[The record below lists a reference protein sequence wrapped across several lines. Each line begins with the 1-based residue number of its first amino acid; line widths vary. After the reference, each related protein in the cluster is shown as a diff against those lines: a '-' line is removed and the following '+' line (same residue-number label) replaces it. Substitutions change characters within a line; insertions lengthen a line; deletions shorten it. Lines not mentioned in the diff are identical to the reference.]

1 MGLLDRKL
9 QEPEA
14 LRKLKELSLLYW
26 IYAKIL
32 RSYPLSDLPDD
43 VVIETNSIVGF
54 NDIKPINIGNIPTRI
69 KGLIQVVKAYE
80 ELTVE
85 AAVTGDYYTALQALS
100 IHPLIPSVTI
110 AKKILDDIIKENK
123 EYLPQYK

>member
-1 MGLLDRKL
+1 M
-9 QEPEA
+9 
-14 LRKLKELSLLYW
+14 
-26 IYAKIL
+26 